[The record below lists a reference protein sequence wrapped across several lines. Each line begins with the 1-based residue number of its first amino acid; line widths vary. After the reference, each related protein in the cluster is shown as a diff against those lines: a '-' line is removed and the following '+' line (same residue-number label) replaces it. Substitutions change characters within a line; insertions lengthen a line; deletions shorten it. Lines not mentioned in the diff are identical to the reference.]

1 MPEIGILLHRRI
13 RHHGERGDELI
24 GRGAL
29 SDAVTEYRTAL
40 QLIPEPRHDWAAST
54 WVLGSLGDVLF
65 QLGRYEEARDALS
78 EAMSCPGGVGNPFL
92 HLRLGQSW
100 YELGRRGPAAAEL
113 GRAWMG
119 AGPGIFDD
127 EPPRYLE
134 LVQRVLRPAERGS
147 PGR

>member
-13 RHHGERGDELI
+13 RHHGEHGDELL

-29 SDAVTEYRTAL
+29 GDAVTEYRTAL

-65 QLGRYEEARDALS
+65 RLGRYDEAHDALS
-78 EAMSCPGGVGNPFL
+78 EAVACPGGVGNPFL
-92 HLRLGQSW
+92 HLRLGQAL
-100 YELGRRGPAAAEL
+100 YELGRPGPAADEL
-113 GRAWMG
+113 ASAWRG

-127 EPPRYLE
+127 EAPRYLE
-134 LVQRVLRPAERGS
+134 LVQRVLRPAQRG
-147 PGR
+147 